1 LQAKPDNLMNLNRIL
16 TFVLLVASLFLAFR
30 LYRGV
35 QGTIDDREAIKTTE
49 EAIIA
54 KLKLIREAEVVFQ
67 EVNKRYTSNWDSL
80 SNFIENGRVPNVQ
93 RKETIKQVGYGQEE
107 ITVTFDTLG
116 YTSAKDRIFKKTFT
130 TNASDN
136 GIFMGYKV
144 KNGDRVLKNQKAYL
158 LKVGGKIQ
166 DVPFQ
171 EQGIITSLAPIASG
185 AEVKKGDL
193 LINFWDYAFEPNVD
207 IKKIGEVPMLQ
218 GKNFD
223 IFVGK
228 VDKNGVMVQVIEV
241 TDPKP
246 VNPLRKASNEAKGR
260 KPLHFGSRLDVTTS
274 GNWESQ

>member
-1 LQAKPDNLMNLNRIL
+1 MTPTRIV
-16 TFVLLVASLFLAFR
+16 TFLLIAASAFLGFK
-30 LYRGV
+30 LYRGI
-35 QGTIDDREAIKTTE
+35 QGTIEAREAIDSTE
-49 EAIIA
+49 KAIIER
-54 KLKLIREAEVVFQ
+54 LKLIREAESVFQ
-67 EVNKRYTSNWDSL
+67 TVHKRYTANWDSL

-93 RKETIKQVGYGQEE
+93 RKEVIKQEGYGKET

-116 YTSAKDRIFKKTFT
+116 FTPAKDVIFKKSFT

-144 KNGDRVLKNQKAYL
+144 KEGDRILKNQKAYL
-158 LKVGGKIQ
+158 LKVGDKIQ

-171 EQGIITSLAPIASG
+171 EQGIITKLTAITTG
-185 AEVKKGDL
+185 TEVKKGDL
-193 LINFWDYAFEPNVD
+193 LINYWDYTFPPSTD
-207 IKKIGEVPMLQ
+207 IKKLGEVPNMPS
-218 GKNFD
+218 KNFD

-246 VNPLRKASNEAKGR
+246 VNPSRKASNEINSK
-260 KPLHFGSRLDVTTS
+260 KPLHFGSKYDVTTS